1 MSRRENGIRD
11 ESFLWLVG
19 AVALS
24 ELSVPDELI
33 YILKLWYHVARYYAV
48 REGSGVAKRA

>member
-1 MSRRENGIRD
+1 MARRENDIRD